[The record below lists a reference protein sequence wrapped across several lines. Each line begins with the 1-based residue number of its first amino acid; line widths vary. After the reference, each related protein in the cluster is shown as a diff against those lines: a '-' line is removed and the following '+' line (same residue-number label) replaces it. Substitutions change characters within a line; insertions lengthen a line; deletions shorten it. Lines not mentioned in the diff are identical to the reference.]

1 MGRLRGETGMHLA
14 DVPLRRRD
22 FDDVLGPGA
31 FMEDAYPW
39 DPSLD
44 APDGDI
50 DSDPEIGRVPTQR

>member
-1 MGRLRGETGMHLA
+1 MHLA